1 MTAVLSAI
9 SFVLAFFEFP
19 VPLSPSFARMDLSDL
34 PALIGAF
41 AYGPISGILIELV
54 KNALQFLTSST
65 GGIGE
70 LANFIM
76 GSSFVVTAGLIY
88 KLHKTKRTALIACL
102 VASVVMGITAA
113 IVNYFILLPV
123 FEAFMPLDQLI
134 ASFGE
139 FMPFIKTKLDVV
151 LFNAFP
157 FDLMK
162 GIESSIV
169 TMLLYKQLT
178 PILKGRQNRR
188 FLMQTK
194 NYLQYIVEKI
204 HPTVFAT
211 VDRQGHPV
219 TCAIDMMDYDESGLY
234 FLTEKGK
241 NFYDRL
247 KSNENIARTA
257 MKGEDTLSCVA
268 VSVQG
273 KAKEIG
279 PDILP
284 ELFCKNPNIEK
295 IYS

>member
-1 MTAVLSAI
+1 MKTVATQKRTSIQNVRILTMTALLSAI

-139 FMPFIKTKLDVV
+139 FIPFIKTKLDVV

-157 FDLMK
+157 FNLLK
-162 GIESSIV
+162 GIGISIV
-169 TMLLYKQLT
+169 TMLLYKRLT
-178 PILKGRQNRR
+178 PILKGRQ
-188 FLMQTK
+188 K
-194 NYLQYIVEKI
+194 
-204 HPTVFAT
+204 
-211 VDRQGHPV
+211 
-219 TCAIDMMDYDESGLY
+219 
-234 FLTEKGK
+234 
-241 NFYDRL
+241 
-247 KSNENIARTA
+247 
-257 MKGEDTLSCVA
+257 
-268 VSVQG
+268 
-273 KAKEIG
+273 
-279 PDILP
+279 
-284 ELFCKNPNIEK
+284 
-295 IYS
+295 

>member
-1 MTAVLSAI
+1 MKTVATQKRTSIQNVRILTMTAVLSAI

-76 GSSFVVTAGLIY
+76 GSSFVAVAGLIY
-88 KLHKTKRTALIACL
+88 KFHKTKKTAMIACL
-102 VASVVMGITAA
+102 PASVVMGIVAA

-139 FMPFIKTKLDVV
+139 FIPFIKTKLDVV

-157 FDLMK
+157 FNLLK
-162 GIESSIV
+162 GIGISIV
-169 TMLLYKQLT
+169 TMLLYKRLT
-178 PILKGRQNRR
+178 PILKGR
-188 FLMQTK
+188 
-194 NYLQYIVEKI
+194 
-204 HPTVFAT
+204 
-211 VDRQGHPV
+211 
-219 TCAIDMMDYDESGLY
+219 
-234 FLTEKGK
+234 
-241 NFYDRL
+241 
-247 KSNENIARTA
+247 
-257 MKGEDTLSCVA
+257 
-268 VSVQG
+268 
-273 KAKEIG
+273 
-279 PDILP
+279 P
-284 ELFCKNPNIEK
+284 E
-295 IYS
+295 